1 MINSIVRFIK
11 AKVFK
16 ISPLKN
22 VFLAQNAF
30 VNFDSQIGGSL
41 SLGEWS
47 IIRSP
52 IVIKGGKE
60 VVFGKYCAVGWG
72 VKLQTSSHDMNFVN
86 VNNAF
91 QQFMKFQSVMKQVD
105 HGITIGNSVW
115 IADKAFILPGVKI
128 GDGAVIGA
136 NAIVS
141 KDVAPYSVVTGIPAR
156 EIKKRFSDNIIQELL
171 QLKWWDWSLEK
182 IARNKTFFEADL
194 SQYSSLKEL
203 IND

>member
-1 MINSIVRFIK
+1 
-11 AKVFK
+11 
-16 ISPLKN
+16 
-22 VFLAQNAF
+22 
-30 VNFDSQIGGSL
+30 
-41 SLGEWS
+41 
-47 IIRSP
+47 
-52 IVIKGGKE
+52 
-60 VVFGKYCAVGWG
+60 
-72 VKLQTSSHDMNFVN
+72 MNFVN